1 MEFLWTSRRRRVL
14 SRRWLFVV
22 VAGMEECFCFVL
34 FMVFRLD
41 AEHIEK
47 KANIGCLTIKRR
59 YKRFFSKSD
68 IFQPMETSIETLLQ
82 KTFIEFIKYIF
93 TLWCVLLYISNL
105 RSFDWFSVQW
115 RCSQMYIVK
124 ITTEKIPIYDVPPNK
139 KYCIVYAYLFT
150 FILYHFELA
159 NKTSSKRHQV
169 WSKLRNLRSKSK

>member
-1 MEFLWTSRRRRVL
+1 ML

-82 KTFIEFIKYIF
+82 KNIDLIYKVHIHIMVCSTFRICVALTDIVSSDVAHKC
-93 TLWCVLLYISNL
+93 TL
-105 RSFDWFSVQW
+105 
-115 RCSQMYIVK
+115 
-124 ITTEKIPIYDVPPNK
+124 
-139 KYCIVYAYLFT
+139 
-150 FILYHFELA
+150 
-159 NKTSSKRHQV
+159 
-169 WSKLRNLRSKSK
+169 